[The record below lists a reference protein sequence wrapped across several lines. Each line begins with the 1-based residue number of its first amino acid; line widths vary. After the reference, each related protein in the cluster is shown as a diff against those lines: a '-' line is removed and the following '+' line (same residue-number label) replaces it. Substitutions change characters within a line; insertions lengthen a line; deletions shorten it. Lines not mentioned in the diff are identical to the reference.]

1 MKVLNTLALVA
12 AASAASVSVN
22 MDKSAGMI
30 RIPVGRK
37 APKVV
42 TTMVQDGPA
51 SVPIQNLEN
60 AQYYGAISVG
70 TPAQDF
76 KVIFDTGSS
85 NLWLPAD
92 NCTKSS
98 CKTKSKFSATKS
110 STYIKDGRAF
120 NIRYG
125 SGPVSGF
132 LAIDTATVGGIGVK
146 GQEFAEITDPSGLG
160 AAFAI
165 GPWDGILGMA
175 WEKIS
180 VDDLETVFGNMVK
193 EGLVK
198 DQVFAFYLSSEI
210 DPPLP
215 PLHKGELTIGG
226 IDASHYT
233 GDLMWEPLTSETYW
247 EINMKSFEMGGKPI
261 TTNLKAVLDT
271 GTSILAGPKADVDAI
286 AKSVGAHKFLN
297 GEWTI
302 PCKKVAGLPDLEIA
316 IGSRTFTIKPK
327 DYVINDENEIC
338 LFGMTGIDIPAPMG
352 PLWIL
357 GDIFIRQY
365 YTVFDW
371 GNKRLGFAD
380 MAP

>member
-1 MKVLNTLALVA
+1 LNWHA
-12 AASAASVSVN
+12 
-22 MDKSAGMI
+22 
-30 RIPVGRK
+30 
-37 APKVV
+37 
-42 TTMVQDGPA
+42 
-51 SVPIQNLEN
+51 
-60 AQYYGAISVG
+60 
-70 TPAQDF
+70 
-76 KVIFDTGSS
+76 VIFDTGSS

-92 NCTKSS
+92 NCTKTA
-98 CKTKSKFSATKS
+98 CKFKSKYTASES
-110 STYIKDGRAF
+110 STYIKDGRPF

-132 LAIDTATVGGIGVK
+132 LSIDTTSVGGLAVK
-146 GQEFAEITDPSGLG
+146 GQSFAEITDPSGLG
-160 AAFAI
+160 AAFAV

-193 EGLVK
+193 QGLVK
-198 DQVFAFYLSSEI
+198 DQVFAFYLSTEEN
-210 DPPLP
+210 PPLP

-226 IDASHYT
+226 IDPSHYT
-233 GDLMWEPLTSETYW
+233 GDLMYEPLTSETYW
-247 EINMKSFEMGGKPI
+247 QINMKSLSLGGDSI
-261 TTNLKAVLDT
+261 STTMAAVLDT
-271 GTSILAGPKADVDAI
+271 GTSILAGPTADVDAV
-286 AKSVGAHKFLN
+286 AKKVGAHKFLN

-302 PCKKVAGLPDLEIA
+302 PCEKVASLPDLEVA

-327 DYVINDENEIC
+327 DYVINDENKIC
-338 LFGMTGIDIPAPMG
+338 LFGMTGIDIPAPNG